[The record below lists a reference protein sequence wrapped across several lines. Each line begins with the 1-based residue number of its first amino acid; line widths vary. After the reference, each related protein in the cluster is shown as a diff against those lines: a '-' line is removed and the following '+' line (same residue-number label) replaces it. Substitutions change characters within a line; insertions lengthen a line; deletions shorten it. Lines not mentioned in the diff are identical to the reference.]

1 MAGHAFLSGVGPL
14 QLKIRQTVFEVIFR
28 PTFRHVAIFAGLF
41 GIVFFI
47 KMPFMDILMTVH
59 APLSNTSELPFFVFQ
74 MAGKA
79 GRRQMCPIQR
89 ETCFAMILKSE

>member
-28 PTFRHVAIFAGLF
+28 PTFRHVAIFAGLL
-41 GIVFFI
+41 GVVFFI
-47 KMPFMDILMTVH
+47 YIPFMDILMTVH

-74 MAGKA
+74 MAGEA
-79 GRRQMCPIQR
+79 GRRQMSPIQR
-89 ETCFAMILKSE
+89 KLCFAMVLKSK